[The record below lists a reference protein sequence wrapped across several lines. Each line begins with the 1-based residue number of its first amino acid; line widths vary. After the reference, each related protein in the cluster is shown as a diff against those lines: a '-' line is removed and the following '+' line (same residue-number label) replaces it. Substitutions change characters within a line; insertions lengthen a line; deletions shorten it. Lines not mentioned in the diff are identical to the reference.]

1 MKSRLLLPL
10 ALMMIVGLVLPQPC
24 PARVPVILDTDLG
37 TDIDDTWALAQALRS
52 PEIDLKMVI
61 TATGDTDYRT
71 ALVAKFLQVSGR
83 TEVPIGTGH
92 NSGHMREQEKNQ
104 LPWLEGY
111 DASQYPGTIHQDGIQ
126 AMIDL
131 IMNSPETITVVAV
144 GAVPN
149 IARALEREPRIAAKC
164 RFVGMHGS
172 FRVGYGGSR
181 EISAE
186 ANVRSDPA
194 ALRTVLGAPWQDIL
208 LTPLDTCGLIDI
220 EGEDYHAIWCATE
233 DAMLRALI
241 ENYCIFAPRVGWM
254 HCDYFAL
261 RSTVLFDCV
270 AVYLA
275 YAEDLVGIETLTF
288 NVTDDGFTRLDPR
301 GQFKARVATTWKD
314 QAAFEQDLADR
325 LLQRRRHPRP

>member
-1 MKSRLLLPL
+1 
-10 ALMMIVGLVLPQPC
+10 
-24 PARVPVILDTDLG
+24 
-37 TDIDDTWALAQALRS
+37 
-52 PEIDLKMVI
+52 
-61 TATGDTDYRT
+61 
-71 ALVAKFLQVSGR
+71 
-83 TEVPIGTGH
+83 
-92 NSGHMREQEKNQ
+92 
-104 LPWLEGY
+104 
-111 DASQYPGTIHQDGIQ
+111 
-126 AMIDL
+126 
-131 IMNSPETITVVAV
+131 
-144 GAVPN
+144 VPN
-149 IARALEREPRIAAKC
+149 IARALEREPRIAGKC

-172 FRVGYGGSR
+172 FRVGYGGSN

-194 ALRTVLGAPWQDIL
+194 ALRTVLAAPWKDIL

-220 EGEDYHAIWCATE
+220 EGKDYHAIWCATP

-288 NVTDDGFTRLDPR
+288 NVTDDGFTRVDPR
-301 GQFKARVATTWKD
+301 GPFKARIATTWKG
-314 QAAFEQDLADR
+314 QAAFEEDLADR
-325 LLQRRRHPRP
+325 LLQRGRHARR